1 MKHDA
6 VSFSI
11 PAFSLCKLTILLLVF
26 MGATG
31 CSTLKSLTSEKDQ
44 KELFRSRDQFVRVV
58 KQDGAKGVKVS
69 SNDHP
74 VLLEAAQL
82 RTALGS
88 LEFILPKK
96 DKSSPVFAKSELD
109 VLERYLSNAFEQAG
123 PDEDIAFAV
132 VGDYLA
138 AYGLAKEQMST
149 SARMFYREG
158 KLNIIFG
165 DIHAKYY
172 ANVDR
177 RIYPLAPGSRF
188 LPKNHEWKLLGYPY
202 QEFYTGPDGQRTD
215 WLVIDLAAMTA
226 RAAMG
231 EQETATIPPHAK
243 TVEERL
249 SILNELKNKKMITEE
264 EYQMKRSSILNE
276 L

>member
-6 VSFSI
+6 APFPM
-11 PAFSLCKLTILLLVF
+11 PAFSIWKLFILLLVF

-31 CSTLKSLTSEKDQ
+31 CSTLKSLTSDNDKN
-44 KELFRSRDQFVRVV
+44 ELFRSRDQFVRVV
-58 KQDGAKGVKVS
+58 KQDSRKGVKVPP
-69 SNDHP
+69 NDHP
-74 VLLEAAQL
+74 VFLEATQL

-88 LEFILPKK
+88 LEFVLPKK
-96 DKSSPVFAKSELD
+96 DKSSPVFEKPELD
-109 VLERYLSNAFEQAG
+109 VLEKYLSNAFEQAG
-123 PDEDIAFAV
+123 PDEDVAFAV
-132 VGDYLA
+132 VGDYRA
-138 AYGLAKEQMST
+138 VYGLAKEQMFT
-149 SARMFYREG
+149 SARAFYREG

-165 DIHAKYY
+165 DIHGKYY

-188 LPKNHEWKLLGYPY
+188 LPSKHEWKLLGYPY
-202 QEFYTGPDGQRTD
+202 QEFYMGPDGQRTD

-231 EQETATIPPHAK
+231 EKETATMPPHAK

-249 SILNELKNKKMITEE
+249 SILNDLKNKKMITED
-264 EYQMKRSSILNE
+264 EYKMKRESILNE